1 MASSARLPFDPKA
14 FGAKYGGVT
23 VCKYGEN
30 HTIFAQGGAA
40 GALFYVQKGKVKL
53 TVVSEQGK
61 EAVVAVL
68 EAGDFCGEGC
78 LADQL
83 LSVATATTMGDCV
96 VARLEKAGVTRAL
109 HEDLLFSEFFVSY
122 LLSRNVRLT
131 EDLVDQLFNSSERRL
146 ARVLLLLAN
155 YESNRQQDVS
165 LPNINQQTLAK
176 MIGTT
181 RPRVN
186 HFMNKFRRLGFI
198 DYNGSIKIHS
208 SLLTVLLR
216 DQSQAGA

>member
-1 MASSARLPFDPKA
+1 
-14 FGAKYGGVT
+14 
-23 VCKYGEN
+23 
-30 HTIFAQGGAA
+30 
-40 GALFYVQKGKVKL
+40 
-53 TVVSEQGK
+53 
-61 EAVVAVL
+61 
-68 EAGDFCGEGC
+68 
-78 LADQL
+78 
-83 LSVATATTMGDCV
+83 
-96 VARLEKAGVTRAL
+96 
-109 HEDLLFSEFFVSY
+109 
-122 LLSRNVRLT
+122 LT